1 MTRRLEA
8 LLEGNLELR
17 RRMARAD
24 TLEERLRVIS
34 DAPIYTF
41 WTEIR
46 DEIKEAADELERLRN
61 RIKALEG
68 EDA

>member
-61 RIKALEG
+61 RVKALEG